1 MGVGCSPTRPSLRAS
16 ATPDIVPIYH
26 SPFTIYYL
34 HVMAVLKKIRS
45 RLFSAGAGEVEEAG
59 ADGAVKAAGA
69 QARYDVRPLTVAQLD
84 ECWRLDLRCF
94 VDGEAYSRETF
105 EYLLTSAESVSYR
118 AVTPDGMMVG
128 FIVGIVE
135 PNHTGHITT
144 LGVAP
149 EHRRRGIA
157 QRMLLKVEEGFRR
170 RGVRI
175 TRLEVRS
182 VNSGAQDLYQKL
194 GFAVTQRLPRYYSN
208 GGDGLLMI
216 KSLV

>member
-1 MGVGCSPTRPSLRAS
+1 
-16 ATPDIVPIYH
+16 
-26 SPFTIYYL
+26 
-34 HVMAVLKKIRS
+34 MAVLKKIRS
-45 RLFSAGAGEVEEAG
+45 RLFSSGAGEGEEAG
-59 ADGAVKAAGA
+59 ADGEVEAARA
-69 QARYDVRPLTVAQLD
+69 QWRYDVRPLTVAQLD

-105 EYLLTSAESVSYR
+105 EYLLTSPESVSYR
-118 AVTPDGMMVG
+118 AVTPDGTMVG

-135 PNHTGHITT
+135 PDRTGHITT

-182 VNSGAQDLYQKL
+182 VNAGAQDLYQKL